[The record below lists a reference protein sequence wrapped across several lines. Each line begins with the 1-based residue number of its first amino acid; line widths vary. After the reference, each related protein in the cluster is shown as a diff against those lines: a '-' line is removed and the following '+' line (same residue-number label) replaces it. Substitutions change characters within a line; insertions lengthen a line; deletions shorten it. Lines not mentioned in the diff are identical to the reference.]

1 MSLTSSPWALSLS
14 LPVCTVRQW
23 GLVSCSTHLHS
34 VTTEE
39 GKIGLKPTPSL
50 DQQATNIFLPTYSIT
65 EAKTDCGETAVFHP
79 WDSLQL
85 IYTKS

>member
-1 MSLTSSPWALSLS
+1 M
-14 LPVCTVRQW
+14 
-23 GLVSCSTHLHS
+23 
-34 VTTEE
+34 TTAE
-39 GKIGLKPTPSL
+39 GKIGLKPTPPL

-65 EAKTDCGETAVFHP
+65 EAKTDCGKTAVFHP